1 MKPNHAMKFNH
12 TAIIAFTA
20 CYLGS
25 TQQSSVHKEPVAA
38 AHLFKSARLYVIR
51 YTRRCSRDRSPG
63 AACFLC
69 LSFRLTPL
77 PPQNKKEGNYD
88 ISILVV
94 FLL

>member
-63 AACFLC
+63 AAMFFV
-69 LSFRLTPL
+69 SVFPFNTP
-77 PPQNKKEGNYD
+77 PPSKQERRK
-88 ISILVV
+88 L
-94 FLL
+94 